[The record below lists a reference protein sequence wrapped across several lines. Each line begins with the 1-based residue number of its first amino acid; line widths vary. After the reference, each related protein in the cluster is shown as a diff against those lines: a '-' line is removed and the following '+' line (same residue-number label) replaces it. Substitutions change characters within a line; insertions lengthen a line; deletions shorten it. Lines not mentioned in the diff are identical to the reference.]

1 MADPEEWT
9 SKEEEVK
16 VKPSHYRWAGLVS
29 VPHWPVSSMP
39 PASVCLEHTGRA
51 MLLSSVPYPLSRRL
65 LSSRVSVFPPVPP
78 SDLIF
83 VLGGLCCGCLSFTPS
98 LYVDYRNFYS
108 VYLNCCY
115 IYLTSNSG
123 FGTIHYVYMHLCNVF
138 AQSLDIFI
146 LFYLVKQVLGFII
159 WPNLRLFE

>member
-16 VKPSHYRWAGLVS
+16 VKPSHYRRAGLVS

-39 PASVCLEHTGRA
+39 PVSVCLEHTA
-51 MLLSSVPYPLSRRL
+51 VPCCCLAFLTLSRRL

-78 SDLIF
+78 SDLMF
-83 VLGGLCCGCLSFTPS
+83 VLGELCCGCLSFTPS

-115 IYLTSNSG
+115 IYLTSDSDI
-123 FGTIHYVYMHLCNVF
+123 GTIHYVYMHLCNVF